1 MKEILELDQWEGGE
15 LKYKYTSFS
24 RDYLLNKELKL
35 NKIMNTIN
43 KNGMKY
49 DLVTSLRIKSSK
61 KELAKGYQDEY
72 ELNVLIT
79 ENEQYK
85 CKKNKDK

>member
-1 MKEILELDQWEGGE
+1 MKEILELDQWEGSE
-15 LKYKYTSFS
+15 LRYKYKSFS
-24 RDYLLNKELKL
+24 KDYLLNKEFKL

-43 KNGMKY
+43 KNGIKY
-49 DLVTSLRIKSSK
+49 DLKTKITIKSSNK
-61 KELAKGYQDEY
+61 KLAEGYQNEY

-79 ENEQYK
+79 ENEQHK